1 MFKLLPTI
9 AFAALSVPAFAQAT
23 SSTTTTATTAAAPAA
38 QTAPATEAAA
48 PATPAASNAPV
59 AVKAGD
65 TVYDPAGN
73 TVGTVQSF
81 DGSVAVLA
89 TGTAT
94 VGIPAS
100 GIVARD
106 KGPTIGLTKEQVEA
120 QAKAAQPK

>member
-1 MFKLLPTI
+1 MLKILPTF
-9 AFAALSVPAFAQAT
+9 AFAALALPAIAQTTT
-23 SSTTTTATTAAAPAA
+23 SATTTTTTEAALPAATAAPAD
-38 QTAPATEAAA
+38 P
-48 PATPAASNAPV
+48 NAPV

-94 VGIPAS
+94 VGIPAA
-100 GIVARD
+100 GIVARE
-106 KGPTIGLTKEQVEA
+106 KGPTIGLTKEQLEE
-120 QAKAAQPK
+120 QAKAAQK